1 MRKFWLELVGIDSAI
16 SLSGGEA
23 IIGAEIAT
31 STTAL
36 YLTRTS
42 NAIVLTEPSGLGFE
56 MHSPASAV
64 GMGYVDTHDE
74 LMQPHFAGML
84 NFKRRGSLDPYGSYS
99 SFMRLIDMYP
109 TRLRYDPTGS
119 GYDNAYL
126 LPGKITKLTKSEIKA
141 SRLAVGMEF
150 SASEPFYKLAR
161 KDNSDGTPITLAAN
175 TALSIA
181 PRVGELSGYKNAFTA
196 TITLDAVPSAYFSAR
211 IYHSGSGQPVAV
223 LDINKILSR
232 NDVIVWSSDP
242 VNPRVTVNGV
252 DQISARVVDLGEEI
266 FPSLSGTDLLF
277 ATDIAT
283 KIKLEYKGYR
293 RSV

>member
-1 MRKFWLELVGIDSAI
+1 MRKFWIELVGIGSAI

-74 LMQPHFAGML
+74 LVQPRVAGML

-99 SFMRLIDMYP
+99 SFTRLIDMYP

-126 LPGKITKLTKSEIKA
+126 LPGKITKLTKSEIRA
-141 SRLAVGMEF
+141 SRLPVGMEF

-181 PRVGELSGYKNAFTA
+181 PRVGELSGYKNAFT
-196 TITLDAVPSAYFSAR
+196 ITMTLTAAAA
-211 IYHSGSGQPVAV
+211 SGLTA
-223 LDINKILSR
+223 KILRSSDSKLLAELELS
-232 NDVIVWSSDP
+232 NTMQSGDVISWSSDP
-242 VNPRVTVNGV
+242 ESPGVVVNGQ
-252 DQISARVVDLGEEI
+252 DPI
-266 FPSLSGTDLLF
+266 LSGWINLAKDLYPALKAENMTF
-277 ATDIAT
+277 KCSKACTVSIS
-283 KIKLEYKGYR
+283 YKGYR

>member
-1 MRKFWLELVGIDSAI
+1 MRKFWLELEGIDSAI
-16 SLSGGEA
+16 DLNGGEA

-36 YLTRTS
+36 YLARTS
-42 NAIVLTEPSGLGFE
+42 KAIVLTEPSGLGFE
-56 MHSPASAV
+56 MHSSASAV

-74 LMQPHFAGML
+74 LVQPRVAGML
-84 NFKRRGSLDPYGSYS
+84 NFKCRGSLDPYESYS
-99 SFMRLIDMYP
+99 AFTRLIDKYP
-109 TRLRYDPTGS
+109 TRLRYNPTGN

-126 LPGKITKLTKSEIKA
+126 LPGKVTKLTKSEIKA

-150 SASEPFYKLAR
+150 AASEPFYRTAR
-161 KDNSDGTPITLAAN
+161 KDNPDGTPITLAAN
-175 TALSIA
+175 TALSIV

-196 TITLDAVPSAYFSAR
+196 TITLDAVPSAYFSAQ

-223 LDINKILSR
+223 LDINKILAR

-266 FPSLSGTDLLF
+266 FPSLTNEDLLF
-277 ATDIAT
+277 ASDVAT
-283 KIKLEYKGYR
+283 KVKFEYKGYR

>member
-1 MRKFWLELVGIDSAI
+1 MRKFWLELEGIDSAI
-16 SLSGGEA
+16 DLNGGEA
-23 IIGAEIAT
+23 IIGAGVVT

-56 MHSPASAV
+56 MYSSASAV

-74 LMQPHFAGML
+74 LVQPRFAGML
-84 NFKRRGSLDPYGSYS
+84 NFKRRGSADPYASYS
-99 SFMRLIDMYP
+99 AFTRLVDMYP
-109 TRLRYDPTGS
+109 ARLRYDPTGS

-126 LPGKITKLTKSEIKA
+126 LPGKVSKLTKSEIQA

-181 PRVGELSGYKNAFTA
+181 PRVGEFSGYKNAFTA
-196 TITLDAVPSAYFSAR
+196 TITIDAAPSAYFSAR

-277 ATDIAT
+277 ASDVAT
-283 KIKLEYKGYR
+283 RVKFEYKGYR